1 MRFYGAICDIKRFIR
16 DNAGG
21 FITCGVVAVITAAIA
36 ITAGVRLDC
45 VNDYFEQKGGIFIV
59 WVRGDCGASKYALM
73 TAIESAGIFA
83 FVFACSYSDFTVR
96 FGFAAVVYRVYTRAF
111 SLTVVAICSGIK
123 SVLFVVA
130 DVAFLL
136 AQLIIICFCAVL
148 CLASDQRLKYG
159 LACADEITR
168 FALYSF
174 SAYVIVVCAET
185 LVLSPLILVL
195 F

>member
-1 MRFYGAICDIKRFIR
+1 M
-16 DNAGG
+16 
-21 FITCGVVAVITAAIA
+21 
-36 ITAGVRLDC
+36 RLDC

-73 TAIESAGIFA
+73 TAIESAAIFA

-174 SAYVIVVCAET
+174 SVYVIVVCAET

>member
-1 MRFYGAICDIKRFIR
+1 MRVYGLVCDTKRFIR

-21 FITCGVVAVITAAIA
+21 FIACGVVVVITAAIA

-45 VNDYFEQKGGIFIV
+45 VNDYFEQKGGILIV
-59 WVRGDCGASKYALM
+59 WVRGDCGATKYALM
-73 TAIESAGIFA
+73 TVIESAAIFA

-96 FGFAAVVYRVYTRAF
+96 FGFAAAVYRVYTRVF
-111 SLTVVAICSGIK
+111 SLTVVAICLGIK

-130 DVAFLL
+130 NVAFLL
-136 AQLIIICFCAVL
+136 VQLIIICFCAVL

-159 LACADEITR
+159 MSCADEIMR

-174 SAYVIVVCAET
+174 SVYVMVVCAET